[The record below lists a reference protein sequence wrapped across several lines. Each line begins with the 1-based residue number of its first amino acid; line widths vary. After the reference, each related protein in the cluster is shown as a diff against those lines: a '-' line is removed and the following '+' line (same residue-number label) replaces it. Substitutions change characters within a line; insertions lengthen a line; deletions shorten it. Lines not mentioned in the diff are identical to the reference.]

1 MTSETVTVELP
12 KRLAWFDS
20 NGEPGWVSNIHRLT
34 EEEAS
39 QMADLYDFTE
49 DESCE
54 TSWINRV
61 NRELPKEN
69 ISKVIHDS
77 LIEMR
82 NDPSLS
88 PAMAYTIAFQKNFPN
103 ADGI

>member
-1 MTSETVTVELP
+1 MINETATVELP

-20 NGEPGWVSNIHRLT
+20 NGEPGWVSNIHRLN

-49 DESCE
+49 DENCE
-54 TSWINRV
+54 KSWITRV
-61 NRELPKEN
+61 NRELSKEN
-69 ISKVIHDS
+69 LSKVIHDA

-82 NDPSLS
+82 NNSSLS
-88 PAMAYTIAFQKNFPN
+88 PSMAYTISFQNNFPN
-103 ADGI
+103 ANKL